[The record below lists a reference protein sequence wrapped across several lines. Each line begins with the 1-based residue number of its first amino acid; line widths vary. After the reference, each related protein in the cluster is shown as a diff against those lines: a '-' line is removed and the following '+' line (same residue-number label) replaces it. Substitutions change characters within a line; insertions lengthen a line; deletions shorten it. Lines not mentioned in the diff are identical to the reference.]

1 MTYSS
6 TGLTGQ
12 QRGERDTKRSFLAAA
27 DALSPTLT
35 LLASLFALALGPVLV
50 QFGRVGPQAA
60 AFLGGFT
67 FISIA
72 GLLGF
77 NILPAAVETGGW
89 FAWPCLLL
97 GLAFPALLESQLHH
111 FARQAHAAIL
121 VLGIAGLAA
130 HSLVDGVAL
139 ALPGAGEAG
148 HGHDGDL
155 ALAVVLHRFPVGL
168 AVWFL
173 LAGSKGLRTAL
184 LGLAAMMLATVGG
197 FLAGGAWSVLLT
209 TPALAWFQAFVAG
222 SILHVIIYEPG
233 HHDRGRE
240 VVAKWPDRFGLLCGL
255 ALLYLYL

>member
-1 MTYSS
+1 MS
-6 TGLTGQ
+6 
-12 QRGERDTKRSFLAAA
+12 AA
-27 DALSPTLT
+27 LT
-35 LLASLFALALGPVLV
+35 LLASLVALAIGPLLM
-50 QFGRVGPQAA
+50 QFGRLGPQAA

-77 NILPAAVETGGW
+77 SILPEAVAAGGW
-89 FAWPCLLL
+89 PAWPCLLL
-97 GLAFPALLESQLHH
+97 GLGFPALLESQLHR

-121 VLGIAGLAA
+121 VLGIVGLAV

-139 ALPGAGEAG
+139 ALPGTEGAG
-148 HGHDGDL
+148 HAHDGDL

-173 LAGSKGLRTAL
+173 LASGKGQRVAL
-184 LGLAAMMLATVGG
+184 LALLAMMLATSVG
-197 FLAGGAWSVLLT
+197 FVAGGAWSALLA

-233 HHDRGRE
+233 HHHGGRE

>member
-1 MTYSS
+1 VS
-6 TGLTGQ
+6 
-12 QRGERDTKRSFLAAA
+12 A
-27 DALSPTLT
+27 PLT
-35 LLASLFALALGPVLV
+35 LLASLLALAVGPLLL
-50 QFGRVGPQAA
+50 QFGRLGPQAA

-77 NILPAAVETGGW
+77 SILPEAVAAGGW
-89 FAWPCLLL
+89 IAWPCLLL
-97 GLAFPALLESQLHH
+97 GLAFPALLESQLHR
-111 FARQAHAAIL
+111 FARQAHAVIL
-121 VLGIAGLAA
+121 VLGVTGLAA
-130 HSLVDGVAL
+130 HSLVDGIAL
-139 ALPGAGEAG
+139 ALPDAGEVA
-148 HGHDGDL
+148 HGHKGDL

-173 LAGSKGLRTAL
+173 LARDKGQWFAMLA
-184 LGLAAMMLATVGG
+184 LAAMMLATIAG
-197 FLAGGAWSVLLT
+197 FAAGGAWSVLLT

-233 HHDRGRE
+233 HHHAGRE

>member
-1 MTYSS
+1 MS
-6 TGLTGQ
+6 
-12 QRGERDTKRSFLAAA
+12 A
-27 DALSPTLT
+27 PLT
-35 LLASLFALALGPVLV
+35 LLVSLVALAIGPVLL
-50 QFGRVGPQAA
+50 QFGRLGPQAA

-77 NILPAAVETGGW
+77 SILPEAIAAGGW
-89 FAWPCLLL
+89 VAWPFLLL
-97 GLAFPALLESQLHH
+97 GLAFPALLESQLHR
-111 FARQAHAAIL
+111 FASQAHAVIL
-121 VLGIAGLAA
+121 VLGIAGLAV

-139 ALPGAGEAG
+139 VLPDTGAAA
-148 HGHDGDL
+148 HGHEGDL

-168 AVWFL
+168 AVWFMLTGGTGRWVAL
-173 LAGSKGLRTAL
+173 LA
-184 LGLAAMMLATVGG
+184 LAAMMLATLVG
-197 FLAGGAWSVLLT
+197 FTAGSSWSSLLT

-233 HHDRGRE
+233 HHHGGRE

>member
-1 MTYSS
+1 MS
-6 TGLTGQ
+6 
-12 QRGERDTKRSFLAAA
+12 A
-27 DALSPTLT
+27 PLT
-35 LLASLFALALGPVLV
+35 LLASLVALAIGPVLL
-50 QFGRVGPQAA
+50 QFARLGPQAA

-67 FISIA
+67 FVSIA

-77 NILPAAVETGGW
+77 NIVPEAVASGGW

-97 GLAFPALLESQLHH
+97 GLAFPALLESQLHR
-111 FARQAHAAIL
+111 FAGRAHSAIL
-121 VLGIAGLAA
+121 ILGVAGLAA

-139 ALPGAGEAG
+139 GLPHAAGAG
-148 HGHDGDL
+148 HGHDDDL

-173 LAGSKGLRTAL
+173 LSGAKGLRIASFAL
-184 LGLAAMMLATVGG
+184 AVMMLATIAG
-197 FLAGGAWSVLLT
+197 FAAGGAWSILLT

-233 HHDRGRE
+233 HHHGGGE